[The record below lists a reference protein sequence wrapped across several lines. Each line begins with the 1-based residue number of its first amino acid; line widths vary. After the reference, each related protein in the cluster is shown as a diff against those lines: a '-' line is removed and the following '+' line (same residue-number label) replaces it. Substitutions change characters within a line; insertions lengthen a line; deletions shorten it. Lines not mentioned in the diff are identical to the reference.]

1 MRREVVLQ
9 RERMEEL
16 TANVMVQIER
26 MEELNANLVRQR
38 EQMETLTDNLNRLL
52 RITLFAAV
60 VGVLVRRL
68 RP

>member
-1 MRREVVLQ
+1 
-9 RERMEEL
+9 
-16 TANVMVQIER
+16 

-38 EQMETLTDNLNRLL
+38 EQMESLSDNLNRLMC
-52 RITLFAAV
+52 ITLFAAL

>member
-1 MRREVVLQ
+1 MRCEVVLQ
-9 RERMEEL
+9 RQRMEEL

-38 EQMETLTDNLNRLL
+38 EQMETLTDNLNRLM